1 MTSQIPACKNC
12 KHFQAS
18 PDEMF
23 STCALYHYETV
34 DFLNGTAQKHNS
46 LAFAM
51 RDKEDFCG
59 REGKKFEM
67 KEFVEEEKDISFWEY
82 FKRFFTYGGITN
94 DFKEQIHKIKL
105 EIESEIK

>member
-12 KHFQAS
+12 KHFQED

-23 STCALYHYETV
+23 STCALYQYETL
-34 DFLNGTAQKHNS
+34 DYFNGKVTKYNS
-46 LAFAM
+46 LALAM
-51 RDKEDFCG
+51 RENKNHCG
-59 REGKKFEM
+59 RDGKNFEM

-94 DFKEQIHKIKL
+94 DFKEEIRKIKL
-105 EIESEIK
+105 EMEAN

>member
-23 STCALYHYETV
+23 STCTLYHYETV
-34 DFLNGTAQKHNS
+34 DYLNGTVNRHNS
-46 LAFAM
+46 IAFGI
-51 RDKEDFCG
+51 RDSENACG
-59 REGKKFEM
+59 RMGKDFEM

-82 FKRFFTYGGITN
+82 FKRFFTYGVITN
-94 DFKEQIHKIKL
+94 DFKEQIRKIKL
-105 EIESEIK
+105 EMEANK